1 MMLPILFKRTAI
13 LMASLYLSG
22 CAPAMTT
29 AVSGRYDEVIISTEP
44 SNVQI
49 YDKGGN
55 LLARSPAKLTIAR
68 TSRPTL
74 HLSKAGFRDTTITLK
89 GRFNRLIPLSI
100 VPALTVG
107 ALSLQGAPDK
117 ENLGQWFL
125 IASSMNLLWS
135 HLPDYFLGGA
145 WDHKERVD
153 VQMTKEASDGP
164 LPHQ

>member
-13 LMASLYLSG
+13 LMATFYLSG

-29 AVSGRYDEVIISTEP
+29 VVSGRYDEVIISTEP

-55 LLARSPAKLTIAR
+55 LLARSPAKLTFAR
-68 TSRPTL
+68 MSQPTL
-74 HLSKAGFRDTTITLK
+74 YMSKAGFRDTTITLK

-100 VPALTVG
+100 VPALAVG
-107 ALSLQGAPDK
+107 AASFQGSPDGK
-117 ENLGQWFL
+117 NFGKWFL

-153 VQMTKEASDGP
+153 VLMKKEESE
-164 LPHQ
+164 